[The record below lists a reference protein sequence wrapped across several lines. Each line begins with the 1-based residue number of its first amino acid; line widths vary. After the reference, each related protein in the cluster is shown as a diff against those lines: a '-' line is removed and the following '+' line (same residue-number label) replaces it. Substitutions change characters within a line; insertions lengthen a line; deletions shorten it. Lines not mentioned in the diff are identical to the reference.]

1 MQESEYLKNNE
12 KVLRI
17 LRDIDQFTTFS
28 SEDILSFLD
37 AGKLLEYEKGEEILI
52 EGENGFHV
60 YFLLA
65 GEVRIAKD
73 GRKVKTLRRT
83 GEIFGEMGFIEGT
96 SRSAT
101 VTALQKTLVLRLDST
116 IISKNPQDKDLPL
129 GYTIYRLF
137 CEVLADRLRATTE
150 ENIKLQKQID
160 TLTGK
165 TPKKAPRKV
174 VAASP

>member
-28 SEDILSFLD
+28 SEDILTFLD
-37 AGKLLEYEKGEEILI
+37 AGKLLEYEKDEEILI

-65 GEVRIAKD
+65 GEVRIVKD
-73 GRKVKTLRRT
+73 GKEVKTLRRT
-83 GEIFGEMGFIEGT
+83 GEIFGEMGFIEGAA
-96 SRSAT
+96 RSAS
-101 VTALQKTLVLRLDST
+101 VTALQKTLVLRLDSA
-116 IISKNPQDKDLPL
+116 IISKNPNDKDLAL

-137 CEVLADRLRATTE
+137 CEVLADRLRSTTE
-150 ENIKLQKQID
+150 DNVRLQKELD
-160 TLTGK
+160 ALT
-165 TPKKAPRKV
+165 AI
-174 VAASP
+174 AS